1 MKFEEVVDQLLN
13 NGYVSRRSWRAG
25 TFLYYSK
32 LNVIEKEEV
41 TDFKSMSSDMVQYL
55 KDTGKNIVFNPT
67 IYMAMEF
74 EGYVSL
80 FPYDGERDGD
90 DWYVVG

>member
-1 MKFEEVVDQLLN
+1 MKLEEVVDQLLN
-13 NGYVSRRSWRAG
+13 NGYISRRSWSEG

-32 LNVIEKEEV
+32 LNVIEKDQV

-55 KDTGKNIVFNPT
+55 KDTGKNIVFHPC
-67 IYMAMEF
+67 IYVVMEL

-80 FPYDGERDGD
+80 VPYDGKRDGD
-90 DWYVVG
+90 DWYIVG